1 MIYNKLKTKKMTIKD
16 FNKQEYK
23 ETHGITKFRNMLNR
37 IQYLQKQIR
46 RDSLPSEN
54 YLKAREK
61 EIKKLWAELESV
73 RMY

>member
-23 ETHGITKFRNMLNR
+23 ETHGITKFRKMLNR

>member
-1 MIYNKLKTKKMTIKD
+1 MTIKD
-16 FNKQEYK
+16 FNKQAYE
-23 ETHGITKFRNMLNR
+23 EQNGITKFRNTLNR

-46 RDSLPSEN
+46 RDSLPSED

-73 RMY
+73 KMC

>member
-1 MIYNKLKTKKMTIKD
+1 MTIKD
-16 FNKQEYK
+16 FNKKQYE
-23 ETHGITKFRNMLNR
+23 EQHGITKFRNTLNR

-46 RDSLPSEN
+46 RDSLPSED

-61 EIKKLWAELESV
+61 EIEKLWAELESF

>member
-1 MIYNKLKTKKMTIKD
+1 MTIKD
-16 FNKQEYK
+16 FNKKQYQEQ
-23 ETHGITKFRNMLNR
+23 HGITKFRNTLSR

-46 RDSLPSEN
+46 RDSLPSED

-61 EIKKLWAELESV
+61 EIKKLWAELESF

>member
-1 MIYNKLKTKKMTIKD
+1 MTIKD
-16 FNKQEYK
+16 FNKKQYE
-23 ETHGITKFRNMLNR
+23 EQHGITKFRNTLSK

-46 RDSLPSEN
+46 RDSLPSED

-61 EIKKLWAELESV
+61 EIKKLWSELESF